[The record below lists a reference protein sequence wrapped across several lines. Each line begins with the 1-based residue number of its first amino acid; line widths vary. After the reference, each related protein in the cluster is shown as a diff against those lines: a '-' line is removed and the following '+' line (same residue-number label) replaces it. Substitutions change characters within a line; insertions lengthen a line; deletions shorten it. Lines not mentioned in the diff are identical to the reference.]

1 MKLILNI
8 FFLKIIQKRARQA
21 MEVAKEHLTLI
32 ILRPKLKF
40 KPASDFKPKP
50 CQAYFDLS
58 FLTPDDLDKSMEM
71 EDGQPVR

>member
-1 MKLILNI
+1 
-8 FFLKIIQKRARQA
+8 

-71 EDGQPVR
+71 EDGQPVRWLTEKCFFAQLQIAN